1 MKNREEIQINTY
13 LYKKMVSVI
22 IPVYNVEEYLKEA
35 LESVMNQSLKDIE
48 IIIINDGSTDK
59 SLEIVKG
66 YANKDKRIKIIDQKN
81 QGISRARNA
90 GIKIAKGKYIYF
102 MDSDDY
108 IALET
113 LKICYKKCEEYELE
127 MICFDAFPFSN
138 MVNFKYNIKNY
149 DRSFIETNKIFSGR
163 EFTNLCLKNK
173 KNIVQACLYFFKRE
187 ILYKEKLKFY
197 PGIQYED
204 NLFSA
209 ILFDKIEKLM
219 YLKEKFYFRRY
230 RENSI
235 ITQKITKKK
244 LEDLFKVCNEL
255 INYRNEQC
263 TNKVS
268 SMNLK
273 NIISGV
279 LGTVLHMSLVNGLF
293 KEEVIEKIKKE
304 YKEYI
309 DYKIILKILF
319 EKIYIIYKKI
329 N

>member
-1 MKNREEIQINTY
+1 
-13 LYKKMVSVI
+13 MVSII
-22 IPVYNVEEYLKEA
+22 IPVYNVEEYLEEA
-35 LESVMNQSLKDIE
+35 LESVINQTLKDIE

-59 SLEIVKG
+59 SFEIVKE
-66 YANKDKRIKIIDQKN
+66 YAIKDKRIKIINQKN
-81 QGISRARNA
+81 QGQSIARNR
-90 GIKIAKGKYIYF
+90 GIEIAKGKYIYF

-113 LKICYKKCEEYELE
+113 LEICYKKCEEYELE

-138 MVNFKYNIKNY
+138 MLNFKYDIKNY
-149 DRSFIETNKIFSGR
+149 DRSFIETNRIFSGR

-173 KNIVQACLYFFKRE
+173 RNIVQPCLYFFKRE

-204 NLFSA
+204 SLFST

-219 YLKEKFYFRRY
+219 YIKEKFYFRRY
-230 RENSI
+230 RANSTL
-235 ITQKITKKK
+235 TQKVTKKK
-244 LEDLFKVCNEL
+244 LEDLFKVCDEL
-255 INYRNEQC
+255 NNYRNEQC
-263 TNKVS
+263 TNKIS
-268 SMNLK
+268 SINLK
-273 NIISGV
+273 KIISGV
-279 LGTVLHMSLVNGLF
+279 LGSVLYISIINDLSK
-293 KEEVIEKIKKE
+293 KEIIEKVKKE

-309 DYKIILKILF
+309 DYKITLKILF

>member
-1 MKNREEIQINTY
+1 
-13 LYKKMVSVI
+13 MVSVI
-22 IPVYNVEEYLKEA
+22 IPVYNVEKYLEEA
-35 LESVMNQSLKDIE
+35 LESVINQTLKDIE
-48 IIIINDGSTDK
+48 IVIINDGSTDR
-59 SLEIVKG
+59 SLEIIKEYV
-66 YANKDKRIKIIDQKN
+66 NKDKRIKVINQKN
-81 QGISRARNA
+81 QGLSVARNR
-90 GIKIAKGKYIYF
+90 GIENAKGKYIYF

-108 IALET
+108 IDLKTLE
-113 LKICYKKCEEYELE
+113 ICYKKCEEYELE
-127 MICFDAFPFSN
+127 MVCFDAFPFSN

-163 EFTNLCLKNK
+163 EFINLCLKNK
-173 KNIVQACLYFFKRE
+173 KNIVSSCLYFFKRE
-187 ILYKEKLKFY
+187 ILAKEKLKFY
-197 PGIQYED
+197 SGIQYED
-204 NLFSA
+204 NLFST
-209 ILFDKIEKLM
+209 ILFDRIEKLM
-219 YLKEKFYFRRY
+219 YIKEKFYFRRY

-235 ITQKITKKK
+235 VTQKITKKK
-244 LEDLFKVCNEL
+244 LEDLFKVCDEL

-279 LGTVLHMSLVNGLF
+279 LGTVLQMSLVNGLF

-319 EKIYIIYKKI
+319 EKKNIIYKKL
-329 N
+329 NK